1 MLSWLNETFS
11 LPAVLACFGALV
23 SASGAIWASYEQNKS
38 QRLAEA
44 QTVEIRRLNTKILS
58 LSEESKVLAKEGIA
72 SVTGGDGFAYVDIL
86 KGHFSNA
93 FSPVIATESAYP
105 QYDISI
111 RFYDE
116 DQNHLAQIANPLM
129 LGVATL
135 PPGHSV
141 VERIPA
147 FDVSGKQDYAR
158 FNLFISARN
167 GSFIEELR
175 LRKVD
180 GEWYSAFRVFKSGLA
195 GKSALLIER
204 AMSKYPRSIDGSL
217 EW

>member
-1 MLSWLNETFS
+1 MLSWLNDTFS
-11 LPAVLACFGALV
+11 LPAVLACFGAII

-38 QRLAEA
+38 QRLSES
-44 QTVEIRRLNTKILS
+44 QTVEIRQLNTKILS
-58 LSEESKVLAKEGIA
+58 LSEENKLLAKEGIA

-86 KGHFSNA
+86 KGYFPNA
-93 FSPVIATESAYP
+93 FSPVISTESAHP

-116 DQNHLAQIANPLM
+116 DQNHEAQIANPLI

-141 VERIPA
+141 FERIPA
-147 FDVSGKQDYAR
+147 FDISAKQDYAR

-175 LRKVD
+175 LRKVGD
-180 GEWYSAFRVFKSGLA
+180 EWYSAFRIFKSGPD
-195 GKSALLIER
+195 GKSTLLAER
-204 AMSKYPRSIDGSL
+204 SMDKYPRSNDGSL
-217 EW
+217 KW